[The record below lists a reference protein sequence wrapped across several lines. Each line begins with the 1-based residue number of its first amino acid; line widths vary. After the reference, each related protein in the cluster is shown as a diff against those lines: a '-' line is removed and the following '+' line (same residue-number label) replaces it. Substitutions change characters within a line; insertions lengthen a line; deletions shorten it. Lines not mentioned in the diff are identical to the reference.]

1 MNFRKT
7 LLSAAVLS
15 AIGGTAAFTPDSAS
29 AAVLADGVYN
39 VFVNTTPVMTYPDGS
54 GGTVTAYQLG
64 SDGAW
69 NSSFTFGSDAPNY
82 LYPWQPF
89 IDNGAMVTGLD
100 NVQRGSSVA
109 ADGWAGVWRIAVAGT
124 SVSFL
129 NFSQDTVFGTPLG
142 SFAQYGAISG
152 IGTINQTNGQL
163 SLDPAGRLAALSSF
177 PSLFDKPWNI
187 DDAEPCVTTGCAND
201 GNTAYTALTTGSA
214 STSQATINGAPV
226 TSLGDFDSDGLADY
240 SAVLVSGG
248 NIGSAWGCC
257 YGAEYFEIYNVRIEA
272 APVPLP
278 AAAWLLGS
286 GLVGLGGLGIRARA
300 VRARAAGSRW
310 DRT

>member
-1 MNFRKT
+1 MNLRKT
-7 LLSAAVLS
+7 VLSAAVLS
-15 AIGGTAAFTPDSAS
+15 AIGGTTAFTPESAS

-39 VFVNTTPVMTYPDGS
+39 VFVNTTPVMTGPDGS

-69 NSSFTFGSDAPNY
+69 NSSFTFGGGAPNY
-82 LYPWQPF
+82 LSPWQPF
-89 IDNGAMVTGLD
+89 TDNGEMVTGSD
-100 NVQRGSSVA
+100 SVQRGSSVA
-109 ADGWAGVWRIAVAGT
+109 GDGWAGVWRIAVAGT

-129 NFSQDTVFGTPLG
+129 TFSQDTVFGTPLG

-152 IGTINQTNGQL
+152 IGTINQTTGQL
-163 SLDPAGRLAALSSF
+163 SLDPTGRLTALGSF
-177 PSLFDKPWNI
+177 PSFFDKPWNI
-187 DDAEPCVTTGCAND
+187 DDAGPCETTGCAND
-201 GNTAYTALTTGSA
+201 GNTAYSTLTTGSA

-248 NIGSAWGCC
+248 NIGSALGCC

-278 AAAWLLGS
+278 AAAWLFGS
-286 GLVGLGGLGIRARA
+286 GFAGLAALGRR
-300 VRARAAGSRW
+300 RSSRNEY
-310 DRT
+310 